1 MCYFTHRLCY
11 AIAFTHCQQTLT
23 HRKLLRARVF
33 SQHFYTQDLL
43 RKQTFPRKLLHTE
56 TLTHRCF
63 WTLLHSGALGNTLRT
78 GAVAPAFLHTEAF
91 AHKRL
96 DTPKRLHSEGSTN
109 RWFSNICIFTQ
120 AHRRLYR
127 QHADTFAQKVLN
139 FYSESHRY
147 FYTDSLYKPISTF
160 THRIIYTQRL
170 FTHMF
175 LCRCSHT
182 KSFCTQRTFAHKTYS
197 TRKQPF
203 RRRIFYTQNFLHTQT
218 SDASPAQEYPA
229 SSSVFR
235 IDTRFVQG
243 IWTMKQK
250 PNHGFA
256 LIWTISR
263 CFVWEG
269 LFGACPE
276 QYNRNFT

>member
-1 MCYFTHRLCY
+1 MLLYTQ
-11 AIAFTHCQQTLT
+11 A
-23 HRKLLRARVF
+23 LLRNRFYTLPANLNTQETFARPRF
-33 SQHFYTQDLL
+33 FTQHFYTQDLL

-160 THRIIYTQRL
+160 THTQNHLHTEAFYTHVSMQML
-170 FTHMF
+170 
-175 LCRCSHT
+175 SHKELLHT
-182 KSFCTQRTFAHKTYS
+182 ENFCTQNLF
-197 TRKQPF
+197 
-203 RRRIFYTQNFLHTQT
+203 HTQT
-218 SDASPAQEYPA
+218 T
-229 SSSVFR
+229 F
-235 IDTRFVQG
+235 
-243 IWTMKQK
+243 
-250 PNHGFA
+250 
-256 LIWTISR
+256 
-263 CFVWEG
+263 
-269 LFGACPE
+269 
-276 QYNRNFT
+276 

>member
-1 MCYFTHRLCY
+1 MLLYTQ
-11 AIAFTHCQQTLT
+11 A
-23 HRKLLRARVF
+23 LLRNRFYTQPANLNTQETFARPRF
-33 SQHFYTQDLL
+33 FTQHFYTQDLL

-56 TLTHRCF
+56 TLTHRCL

-147 FYTDSLYKPISTF
+147 FYTDSLYKPIRIYFYTHTQNHLHTEAFYTCFYADALTQRAFAHRELLHTKPIPHANNLLDAGAF
-160 THRIIYTQRL
+160 THKT
-170 FTHMF
+170 
-175 LCRCSHT
+175 
-182 KSFCTQRTFAHKTYS
+182 FCTRKLPTPVRRKNIPLLPPFSGS
-197 TRKQPF
+197 TRVSF
-203 RRRIFYTQNFLHTQT
+203 R
-218 SDASPAQEYPA
+218 EYG
-229 SSSVFR
+229 
-235 IDTRFVQG
+235 Q
-243 IWTMKQK
+243 
-250 PNHGFA
+250 
-256 LIWTISR
+256 
-263 CFVWEG
+263 
-269 LFGACPE
+269 
-276 QYNRNFT
+276 

>member
-1 MCYFTHRLCY
+1 
-11 AIAFTHCQQTLT
+11 
-23 HRKLLRARVF
+23 
-33 SQHFYTQDLL
+33 
-43 RKQTFPRKLLHTE
+43 
-56 TLTHRCF
+56 
-63 WTLLHSGALGNTLRT
+63 
-78 GAVAPAFLHTEAF
+78 
-91 AHKRL
+91 
-96 DTPKRLHSEGSTN
+96 
-109 RWFSNICIFTQ
+109 
-120 AHRRLYR
+120 
-127 QHADTFAQKVLN
+127 VLN

-160 THRIIYTQRL
+160 THTHRIIYTQRL

-182 KSFCTQRTFAHKTYS
+182 KSFCTQRAFAHKTYS

-203 RRRIFYTQNFLHTQT
+203 RRRSFYTQNFLHTQT

-243 IWTMKQK
+243 IWAMKQK
-250 PNHGFA
+250 SNHGFA
-256 LIWTISR
+256 LIWTISSR

-269 LFGACPE
+269 LFGACPA